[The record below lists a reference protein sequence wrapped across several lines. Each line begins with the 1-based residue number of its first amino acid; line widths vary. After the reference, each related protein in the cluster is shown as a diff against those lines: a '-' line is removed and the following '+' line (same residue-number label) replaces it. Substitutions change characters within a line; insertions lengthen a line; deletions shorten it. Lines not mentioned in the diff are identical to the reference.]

1 MVIDLSSVVGCF
13 VDRDGMGNYEMTFN
27 EYQELTKRTMKN
39 RTKNEFLLGLAGEVG
54 EFLEVVKKETYQGH
68 PESEDKKKLEL
79 GDVLRYLTGLCNLY
93 GYSLEEIATLN
104 IIKTNVRYPDG
115 FSEEAS
121 INRKDVK

>member
-1 MVIDLSSVVGCF
+1 MDFDLSCVVGCF
-13 VDRDGMGNYEMTFN
+13 INCDGMGDIEMTFN

-39 RTKNEFLLGLAGEVG
+39 RTKQEFCLGLAGEVG
-54 EFLEVVKKETYQGH
+54 EFLEIVKKETYQGH

-79 GDVLRYLTGLCNLY
+79 GDVLRYLTGLCNIY

-121 INRKDVK
+121 INRRDVK